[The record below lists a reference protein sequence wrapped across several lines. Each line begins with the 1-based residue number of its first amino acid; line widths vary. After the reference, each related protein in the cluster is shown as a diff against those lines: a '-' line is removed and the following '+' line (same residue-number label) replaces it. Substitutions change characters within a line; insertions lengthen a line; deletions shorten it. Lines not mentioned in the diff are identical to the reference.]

1 MKKTL
6 SVLLVIFFLIPIL
19 PLSYAETTLSL
30 VGESGIVINA
40 TTGQVIYSKNPHTPL
55 YPASTTKI
63 LTAIIILED
72 LKLED
77 VVTIDAEATRA
88 GGSHIALQPD
98 EKVSVKDL
106 LYALMVSSANDAAVA
121 LAKQHSGSIEAFAKV
136 MNERAKEMGAIN
148 SHFENPNGMPN
159 EKHLT
164 TSYDLAMIAKYAMT
178 NENFRALASAR
189 RYEIQ
194 PTNKQTE
201 IRYLNS
207 TTSLFKGMAGSDK
220 KITVDGKETL
230 TAYEYADGIKRG
242 YTEDAQYCFV
252 GSATKEERKL
262 ITVILK
268 SSAEAMYQDT
278 RNLMDYGF
286 NHTKPLFVS
295 KEKDVLKTIP
305 IQNKKGTL
313 VNGVLSSDISLD
325 LPEGATLENV
335 KKQVALNPSIELPI
349 QKGEK
354 IGMVNFYYKEE
365 LVLQSPLLSQEDYI
379 GDVLIDKNITKLNEN
394 TFLLFRLDF
403 WGFILSRLLLGI
415 LIWRVII
422 TLLRT
427 IGKRFFIQKKD
438 NRT

>member
-1 MKKTL
+1 MKKTISL
-6 SVLLVIFFLIPIL
+6 FLLIIFIIQTPHLNF
-19 PLSYAETTLSL
+19 ANTTLNL

-40 TTGQVIYSKNPHTPL
+40 ATGQIIYGKNPHAPL

-63 LTAIIILED
+63 LTAIIVLED

-77 VVTIDAEATRA
+77 LVTIDAEATRA

-164 TSYDLAMIAKYAMT
+164 TAYDLAMIARYAMT
-178 NENFRALASAR
+178 NENFRALANAR

-194 PTNKQTE
+194 PTNKQSE

-207 TTSLFKGMAGSDK
+207 TTSLFKGIAGSDK

-252 GSATKEERKL
+252 GSATKDERKL

-278 RNLMDYGF
+278 RILMDYGF

-295 KEKDVLKTIP
+295 KEKEILKTVP

-313 VNGVLSSDISLD
+313 VNGILSSEISLD
-325 LPEGATLENV
+325 LPEGAKLEDVN
-335 KKQVALNPSIELPI
+335 KQIALNTSIELPI
-349 QKGEK
+349 QKGER
-354 IGMVNFYYKEE
+354 IGTVNFYYKED
-365 LVLQSPLLSQEDYI
+365 LVLQSPLLAQEDYI
-379 GDVLIDKNITKLNEN
+379 GDVLIDKNIKKLSEN
-394 TFLLFRLDF
+394 TFILFRLDF
-403 WGFILSRLLLGI
+403 WIFIATRLLLGI
-415 LIWRVII
+415 IIWRLII
-422 TLLRT
+422 TLLR
-427 IGKRFFIQKKD
+427 ILGKRFFLEKKD
-438 NRT
+438 NRA